1 MTDNV
6 NHPSHYAD
14 KEIEVI
20 DYIRDT
26 LGADEFVGYCIGN
39 VLKYTSRW
47 RKKGGVE
54 DLEKAKVYLEW
65 GIQKQHETE
74 DRNGAD
80 TDGKDTNSDEVK
92 ITRYPCGY
100 NSDTDGDEVNARYFA
115 DQSFCRFEHGKF
127 VDGCKIREEKGCQN
141 CNWYLT
147 DKEAEVR
154 GL

>member
-26 LGADEFVGYCIGN
+26 LDCTEFVGYCIGN

-47 RKKGGVE
+47 RKKGGLE
-54 DLEKAKVYLEW
+54 DLEKAKVYLDW
-65 GIQKQHETE
+65 AIQRQQHVVVKSE
-74 DRNGAD
+74 DVWFEGS
-80 TDGKDTNSDEVK
+80 DGKIYTVRNENSVGCPSPEDNTLK
-92 ITRYPCGY
+92 TIR
-100 NSDTDGDEVNARYFA
+100 
-115 DQSFCRFEHGKF
+115 CRFKEGKF
-127 VDGCKIREEKGCQN
+127 ANECHLRQTKGCLD
-141 CNWYLT
+141 CNWYLN
-147 DKEAEVR
+147 DLEAEER

>member
-65 GIQKQHETE
+65 AIQKQHVVEGHT
-74 DRNGAD
+74 G
-80 TDGKDTNSDEVK
+80 TYPWGDGPDV
-92 ITRYPCGY
+92 PL
-100 NSDTDGDEVNARYFA
+100 
-115 DQSFCRFEHGKF
+115 CRFEHGKL
-127 VDGCKIREEKGCQN
+127 VDECGVKKDVGCEG

>member
-47 RKKGGVE
+47 RKKGGLE

-65 GIQKQHETE
+65 GIQKQNETE
-74 DRNGAD
+74 GRNGAD
-80 TDGKDTNSDEVK
+80 TDAYREVVGCPSPEDIPWRTK
-92 ITRYPCGY
+92 R
-100 NSDTDGDEVNARYFA
+100 
-115 DQSFCRFEHGKF
+115 CRFEHGKF

-147 DKEAEVR
+147 DKEVEVR

>member
-1 MTDNV
+1 MSNVSDNV
-6 NHPSHYAD
+6 NHPFHYAD

-26 LGADEFVGYCIGN
+26 LDCTEFVGYCIGN

-74 DRNGAD
+74 GRNGAD
-80 TDGKDTNSDEVK
+80 TDGDEVWLE
-92 ITRYPCGY
+92 G
-100 NSDTDGDEVNARYFA
+100 SD
-115 DQSFCRFEHGKF
+115 GKTY
-127 VDGCKIREEKGCQN
+127 KIRGEKHASN
-141 CNWYLT
+141 N
-147 DKEAEVR
+147 
-154 GL
+154 

>member
-47 RKKGGVE
+47 RKKGGLE

-65 GIQKQHETE
+65 AIEKQRSRTE
-74 DRNGAD
+74 KSEEVWFEGS
-80 TDGKDTNSDEVK
+80 DGKIYT
-92 ITRYPCGY
+92 TR
-100 NSDTDGDEVNARYFA
+100 S
-115 DQSFCRFEHGKF
+115 
-127 VDGCKIREEKGCQN
+127 EKSCQQ
-141 CNWYLT
+141 
-147 DKEAEVR
+147 
-154 GL
+154 

>member
-1 MTDNV
+1 MSKLSDNV

-54 DLEKAKVYLEW
+54 DLEKAKVYLDW
-65 GIQKQHETE
+65 GIQRQNEIEGYT
-74 DRNGAD
+74 G
-80 TDGKDTNSDEVK
+80 TYPWGK
-92 ITRYPCGY
+92 
-100 NSDTDGDEVNARYFA
+100 DTDGDEVNARYFA
-115 DQSFCRFEHGKF
+115 DPSFCRFEHGKF
-127 VDGCKIREEKGCQN
+127 VDGCKIREEKGCQD